1 MVNGPSFIKRQ
12 EYGKLFEPQGKRRNA
27 GIAPD
32 LSKPESRQE
41 Q

>member
-1 MVNGPSFIKRQ
+1 MKRL
-12 EYGKLFEPQGKRRNA
+12 EYGKLFEPQGKGGNA

-32 LSKPESRQE
+32 LSKPESRPE